1 MSLEERIRK
10 VLDEKVS
17 PILESHLGGV
27 VLTKVENKIAYVRLT
42 GACGSCPSAQ
52 FTIEDIVR
60 GAVLEEVPELEDLVL
75 DTSVSDE
82 LMDMARKILNK
93 GK

>member
-1 MSLEERIRK
+1 MEEQIRK
-10 VLDEKVS
+10 VLAEKVS

-27 VLTKVENKIAYVRLT
+27 ILTKIENNVAYVRLT

-60 GAVLEEVPELEDLVL
+60 SAVLEEVPELEDLVL

-82 LMDMARKILNK
+82 LLDMARKILNK
-93 GK
+93 EK